1 MHRLCPA
8 ISLLLAIGLIG
19 PSPSALGQGRA
30 RPAGGQS
37 LIRGDQRV
45 VIAMI
50 DGFGTDYLEA
60 GDMPALKG
68 LMARGFSKTVRG
80 VMPSVTNVNNASIAC
95 GAWPEE
101 HGITGNSFYDQARG
115 ELDYMESAAYIRV
128 PTVFQRAARRG
139 VKSALLTAK
148 KKTLALLSPGTAI
161 AIAAEAPTPEVVDR
175 YGQAPPIYSREI
187 NYWLWEVAV
196 DLLKNR
202 PDLRVVYIHTTDYPM
217 HTWPPSAP
225 ESKEHLAK
233 LDALI
238 GKAVAAAPDAAFL
251 ITADHGLNAKTR
263 CWDLAKACKKRGLE
277 LRFAFSAERDRY
289 VKHHRNLGGA
299 AWVWLKSPADAPR
312 ATEILRG
319 LEGVEAVLTRQEAAR
334 RFHLMPERIGELIVL
349 GDRDTVF
356 GDLEADFEALP
367 QTLRTHGSLHETE
380 IPMIIYNAS
389 GTLPPADQLRY
400 NFDMTRDLYRDRK

>member
-1 MHRLCPA
+1 MA
-8 ISLLLAIGLIG
+8 FLLAIW
-19 PSPSALGQGRA
+19 SAGTLSVANGQDRA
-30 RPAGGQS
+30 RSAHGDR

-45 VIAMI
+45 VIVMI
-50 DGFGTDYLEA
+50 DGFGTDYLQA
-60 GDMPALKG
+60 TDMPVLKG
-68 LMARGFSKTVRG
+68 LMARGFSKAVRG

-101 HGITGNSFYDQARG
+101 HGITGNSYYDEARG

-148 KKTLALLSPGTAI
+148 KKTLALLSPGTEI
-161 AIAAEAPTPEVVDR
+161 AIAAESPTPEAVGR
-175 YGQAPPIYSREI
+175 YGPAPPIYSREI

-196 DLLKNR
+196 DILKNR
-202 PDLRVVYIHTTDYPM
+202 PEIRILYVHTTDYPM

-225 ESKEHLAK
+225 ESKEHLAR

-263 CWDLAKACKKRGLE
+263 GWDLAKACKKRGLE
-277 LRFAFSAERDRY
+277 LRFAFSAERDKY

-349 GDRDTVF
+349 GDKDTVF
-356 GDLEADFEALP
+356 GDLEDDHEALP
-367 QTLRTHGSLHETE
+367 PTLRTHGSLHETE
-380 IPMIIYNAS
+380 VPLIIYNAS
-389 GTLPPADQLRY
+389 GAVPPADQLRY
-400 NFDMTRDLYRDRK
+400 NFDMTRGLFRD

>member
-1 MHRLCPA
+1 MA
-8 ISLLLAIGLIG
+8 SLLAIGLIG
-19 PSPSALGQGRA
+19 HCPPANGQDRA
-30 RPAGGQS
+30 RPAGGQP

-50 DGFGTDYLEA
+50 DGFGTDYLA
-60 GDMPALKG
+60 ASDMPALKG
-68 LMARGFSKTVRG
+68 LMTRGFTKTVRG

-95 GAWPEE
+95 GVWPEE
-101 HGITGNSFYDQARG
+101 HGITGNSYYDEARG

-128 PTVFQRAARRG
+128 PTVFHRAESRG

-148 KKTLALLSPGTAI
+148 KKTLALLSPGTEI
-161 AIAAEAPTPEVVDR
+161 AVAAEAPTPEAVNR
-175 YGQAPPIYSREI
+175 YGPAPPIYSREI
-187 NYWLWEVAV
+187 NYWLWKAAV
-196 DLLKNR
+196 DILKNR
-202 PDLRVVYIHTTDYPM
+202 PEIRLVYIHTTDYPM

-225 ESKEHLAK
+225 ESKEHLAR

-238 GKAVAAAPDAAFL
+238 GEAVAAAPDAAFL

-263 CWDLAKACKKRGLE
+263 CWDLARACKKRGLE

-299 AWVWLKSPADAPR
+299 AWVWLRSPADAAR

-349 GDRDTVF
+349 GDQDTVF

-367 QTLRTHGSLHETE
+367 PTLRTHGSLHETE

-389 GTLPPADQLRY
+389 GTVPPADRLQH
-400 NFDMTRDLYRDRK
+400 NFDMTRDLFRGGQ